1 MIPRGAEG
9 INHLAERMAADLIP
23 KAPDAYTMTDIGLT
37 AALVRMVAQDY
48 DRAADILVTE
58 MEAMRGIFEH
68 VAPHLSDAAFKAQ
81 IAAQLAPWTGGL
93 RIAALAE
100 RHDAMMRLLIGMQAG
115 AEDGEAA
122 GVPWAGPLNARIW
135 TFLEGY
141 VARRAYD
148 AAL

>member
-9 INHLAERMAADLIP
+9 INHLAERMVADLIP
-23 KAPDAYTMTDIGLT
+23 KAPDAYTMADIGLT

-48 DRAADILVTE
+48 DRAADTLVTE
-58 MEAMRGIFEH
+58 MGEMRDIFEY
-68 VAPHLSDAAFKAQ
+68 VLPHLTDAAFRARLE
-81 IAAQLAPWTGGL
+81 ALVDAGDGSL
-93 RIAALAE
+93 RIAALSE
-100 RHDAMMRLLIGMQAG
+100 RHDAMMRVLIEMQAG

-122 GVPWAGPLNARIW
+122 GVAWAGPLNGRIW